1 MAGTLKRQRCKAG
14 FQGADCY
21 AYQVQHARPAKIF
34 RRSSC
39 VSVNYAAFVFLFSLI
54 FSVLFLSGCRQHAKP
69 EGIQQPTPRQLQQQ
83 QARAL
88 AKNEATARASLEEIP
103 PPLKHRYIDVHSTDA
118 WQNPFLTVHRDTL
131 TLRVIFPQQTT
142 SALDAGTLLHPAG
155 ARRQELEIRMSD
167 LPEAL
172 SAVPDF
178 SWPYGRVVAIEE
190 SPTASRQDRAQIRR
204 NVEQAIRIV
213 NDLDVVVDEWTPGG
227 NGLLH

>member
-1 MAGTLKRQRCKAG
+1 VK
-14 FQGADCY
+14 
-21 AYQVQHARPAKIF
+21 
-34 RRSSC
+34 
-39 VSVNYAAFVFLFSLI
+39 YAAFLLPLLVFA
-54 FSVLFLSGCRQHAKP
+54 GCRQKATS
-69 EGIQQPTPRQLQQQ
+69 GGTQQLTPRQLQQQ
-83 QARAL
+83 EARAL
-88 AKNEATARASLEEIP
+88 AKKEAAARVSLEEIP
-103 PPLKHRYIDVHSTDA
+103 PPSKHLYVNVHSTDA

-142 SALDAGTLLHPAG
+142 SALDAGTLLHPAA

-172 SAVPDF
+172 AAVPDF

-190 SPTASRQDRAQIRR
+190 SPAASRQDRPQVRR

>member
-1 MAGTLKRQRCKAG
+1 VQRLCP
-14 FQGADCY
+14 ADI
-21 AYQVQHARPAKIF
+21 HP
-34 RRSSC
+34 RSSC
-39 VSVNYAAFVFLFSLI
+39 LNLKCAAFLLPLLVFT
-54 FSVLFLSGCRQHAKP
+54 GCRQNAP
-69 EGIQQPTPRQLQQQ
+69 SGATQQPTPRQLQQQ
-83 QARAL
+83 QAHEL
-88 AKNEATARASLEEIP
+88 AKKEATARVALEEIP
-103 PPLKHRYIDVHSTDA
+103 PPSKHLYVNVRSTDA

-142 SALDAGTLLHPAG
+142 SALDAGTLLHPAA

-172 SAVPDF
+172 AAVPDF

-190 SPTASRQDRAQIRR
+190 SPSASRQDRPQVRR

-227 NGLLH
+227 GGLLH